1 VGLRRLSAGRSL
13 LSGRVS
19 RLVLATLATALV
31 AGSLAV
37 LPDPVAGATMAVT
50 NCNDSGAGSLRN
62 AVASASAGDT
72 VAFSVSC
79 PPGSPILLTSGPIT
93 ISQNLTISGPGA
105 AQLAVSGNNASQVF
119 IVAAG
124 VIVTISGITIEN
136 GAANAGCGAG
146 CASSGGGIDN
156 SGTLTLTA
164 TTVTGNNANAGC
176 IVACGATGGGI
187 ENESTGTLTL
197 TDSTVSDNTANA
209 DCSAA
214 CGAAGGGI
222 ENLGTLTVTDST
234 VSGNT
239 SGSGCGDSC
248 GASGGGIDNQG
259 GATITASTVSGNE
272 ANNSCSLDCGP
283 TGGGINNG
291 STASLTVHNSTVA
304 GNSANTGCDTNCGAF
319 GGGIYAGGA
328 VQLTNSTLWGN
339 SVSGGCSSACG
350 NAGGGID
357 VDGMVNF
364 VATIVANSSGGA
376 DCAGVPSSDGGYNLD
391 DDGSCG
397 FSPANHSYSDTPSGL
412 DPAGLQDNG
421 GPTETVELEATSV
434 AVDKVAAAD
443 CPPTDQ
449 RGFPRIA
456 PCDIGAYDTDG
467 SIAYGSQ
474 VHAVIQV
481 ETSPAY
487 ADDPV
492 NIDSTQ
498 LENSCRGGI
507 TFETLQQGSTRAP
520 RTGLNSIST
529 YLDDDGNVTVIVDGQ
544 DCSPG
549 TDLIE
554 ADLIEAPY
562 LTATTELVVLPPNVT
577 TPGVTAQPTTEVE
590 TGNSP
595 DSGNSD
601 VYTVFYVETDPVYA
615 DQPVEISSAQ
625 LDNRCGQGWRWEP
638 GVGAPINQASGTIN
652 ATSTLDN
659 DGNAVFVFKGASCA
673 PGTSTVVADVEA
685 GSHPTYTTSFT
696 VVAPQVTLPTTG
708 GGTPPIATKGGKTGK
723 GKTKKSK
730 KGRKGKAGGTT
741 TPTPPTDPPAIIV
754 TASPNPLVETGL
766 SDGAAPTTAQLNIT
780 KSDNAYPIS
789 GSSNPATTG
798 EDLDCDP
805 YITYTITVT
814 NSGSTTVN
822 GVVVTD
828 SFSTNTSDFSNDT
841 YTSTTSGG
849 ATDTNPSGTGGGYND
864 INDTVNM
871 PPGSSITYTVDAV
884 ISEAVGSSISNTAT
898 LTPPTG
904 TVLHIPPSNTTATDQ
919 DLLGY
924 EDCGE

>member
-1 VGLRRLSAGRSL
+1 V
-13 LSGRVS
+13 SGRVP
-19 RLVLATLATALV
+19 RLVLATLAAALV
-31 AGSLAV
+31 TGSLAV
-37 LPDPVAGATMAVT
+37 LPAPVSGATLPVT
-50 NCNDSGAGSLRN
+50 NCNDSGPGSLRN
-62 AVASASAGDT
+62 AVATAAAGDT

-79 PPGSPILLTSGPIT
+79 PPALPILLLSGPIT

-105 AQLAVSGNNASQVF
+105 AQLAVSGDNTSQVF

-124 VIVTISGITIEN
+124 VTASISGITVED
-136 GAANAGCGAG
+136 GAANAYCFAG

-156 SGTLTLTA
+156 SGTLTLTNV
-164 TTVTGNNANAGC
+164 TVTDSSANGGC
-176 IVACGATGGGI
+176 VEFCGAAGGGI

-197 TDSTVSDNTANA
+197 TDSTVSDSSANIGCGE
-209 DCSAA
+209 D

-222 ENLGTLTVTDST
+222 ENLGTLTLTDST
-234 VSGNT
+234 LSGNT
-239 SGSGCGDSC
+239 ADSGCVGSC
-248 GASGGGIDNQG
+248 GAAGGGLDNQS
-259 GATITASTVSGNE
+259 GATIDASTVSGNQ
-272 ANNSCSLDCGP
+272 ADNSCTAACGP

-291 STASLTVHNSTVA
+291 STAGLLVENSTVA
-304 GNSANTGCDTNCGAF
+304 DNSANTGCDTNCGAF

-328 VQLTNSTLWGN
+328 VNITNSTLWGN

-376 DCAGVPSSDGGYNLD
+376 DCSGVPSSDGGYNLD

-397 FSPANHSYSDTPSGL
+397 FSSANHSYSDTPSGL

-421 GPTETVELEATSV
+421 GPTETVELQETSI
-434 AVDKVAAAD
+434 AVDKVAAVD

-481 ETSPAY
+481 ETGAAY

-492 NIDSTQ
+492 TIDSQQ
-498 LENSCRGGI
+498 LENTCLGGI

-520 RTGLNSIST
+520 RTGLNSITT

-544 DCSPG
+544 DCAPG

-562 LTATTELVVLPPNVT
+562 LTATTELTVLPPNVT

-652 ATSTLDN
+652 ATSILDN

-685 GSHPTYTTSFT
+685 GSHPTYTTTFT
-696 VVAPQVTLPTTG
+696 VVAPQVTLPSTTG
-708 GGTPPIATKGGKTGK
+708 GGGTTTTSTKGGKSGK
-723 GKTKKSK
+723 GKTKKTK
-730 KGRKGKAGGTT
+730 KGHKGGQPVGTT
-741 TPTPPTDPPAIIV
+741 TTDPPAIVV

-766 SDGAAPTTAQLNIT
+766 SDATGPTTAQLNIT
-780 KSDNAYPIS
+780 KSDNAEPVS
-789 GSSNPATTG
+789 GSSNPAVTG
-798 EDLDCDP
+798 EDFDCDP

-822 GVVVTD
+822 GVVVKD
-828 SFSTNTSDFSNDT
+828 SFSNNSTDFSSDT
-841 YTSTTSGG
+841 YTSTTSDG
-849 ATDTNPSGTGGGYND
+849 ATDTNPSGSGGGYND
-864 INDTVNM
+864 IDDTVNL
-871 PPGSSITYTVDAV
+871 PPGSSITYTVDAL
-884 ISEAVGSSISNTAT
+884 ISESASDSISNTAT
-898 LTPPTG
+898 LTPPAG
-904 TVLHIPPSNTTATDQ
+904 TVLNIPPSNTTATDT
-919 DLLGY
+919 DDLGY
-924 EDCGE
+924 YDCGE

>member
-1 VGLRRLSAGRSL
+1 V
-13 LSGRVS
+13 LSGRASGLV
-19 RLVLATLATALV
+19 LGVLATVLVSGVVAVFPTTVASAATV
-31 AGSLAV
+31 
-37 LPDPVAGATMAVT
+37 TVT
-50 NCNDSGAGSLRN
+50 NCNDSGSGSLRG
-62 AVASASAGDT
+62 AVGSASAGDT
-72 VAFSVSC
+72 IAFSVSC
-79 PPGSPILLTSGPIT
+79 PPGSPVVLTSGPIT
-93 ISQNLTISGPGA
+93 IAENLTISGPGA
-105 AQLAVSGNNASQVF
+105 SELAVSGNDASQVF
-119 IVAAG
+119 VVDAG
-124 VIVTISGITIEN
+124 VTATISGITIEN
-136 GAANAGCGAG
+136 GAANAGCAAG

-156 SGTLTLTA
+156 SGSLTLTA
-164 TTVTGNNANAGC
+164 TTLTGNGANAGC
-176 IVACGATGGGI
+176 IVDCGASGGGI

-197 TDSTVSDNTANA
+197 TNSTVSDNTADA
-209 DCSAA
+209 DCSAD

-239 SGSGCGDSC
+239 SGSGCGDNC

-272 ANNSCSLDCGP
+272 ANNSCSLACGP

-291 STASLTVHNSTVA
+291 STASLTIENSTVA
-304 GNSANTGCDTNCGAF
+304 DNSANTGCDTNCGAF

-328 VQLTNSTLWGN
+328 VEINNSTLWGN
-339 SVSGGCSSACG
+339 SVSGGCTSACG

-357 VDGMVNF
+357 VDGMVNL
-364 VATIVANSSGGA
+364 VATIVANSSGGT

-421 GPTETVELEATSV
+421 GPTETIELEETSI

-449 RGFPRIA
+449 RGFPRIP

-492 NIDSTQ
+492 NIDSQQ
-498 LENSCRGGI
+498 LENSCLGGI

-520 RTGLNSIST
+520 RTGHNSITT

-685 GSHPTYTTSFT
+685 GSHPTYTTTFT

-708 GGTPPIATKGGKTGK
+708 GGGTTTTTKGGKSGK
-723 GKTKKSK
+723 GKTKKTK
-730 KGRKGKAGGTT
+730 KGRKGQPAGGTT
-741 TPTPPTDPPAIIV
+741 TPTDPPAIIV

-766 SDGAAPTTAQLNIT
+766 SDASTTTAQLNIT
-780 KSDNAYPIS
+780 KSDNAEPVS
-789 GSSNPATTG
+789 GSSNPAVTG
-798 EDLDCDP
+798 EDYDCDP

-822 GVVVTD
+822 GVVVKD
-828 SFSTNTSDFSNDT
+828 GFSTNMTDFSSDT
-841 YTSTTSGG
+841 YTSTTSDG
-849 ATDTNPSGTGGGYND
+849 ATDTNPSGTGSGYND
-864 INDTVNM
+864 INDTVNL
-871 PPGSSITYTVDAV
+871 PPGSSITYTVDAL
-884 ISEAVGSSISNTAT
+884 ISESVGDSISNTAT
-898 LTPPTG
+898 LTPPAG
-904 TVLHIPPSNTTATDQ
+904 TALSIPPSNTTATDQ
-919 DLLGY
+919 DDLGY
-924 EDCGE
+924 YECG